1 MQDEKNIQKTLAGGR
16 TYLALERTLMAWIR
30 TALAMISF
38 GFAIEQFFTTTER
51 ANPDVLG
58 LDASGAQFVGLS
70 LVTVGTLAMFAAI
83 LQHIN
88 LLKRV
93 ERETGN
99 PRQYL
104 SISLVVAIAIVIIG
118 LGAMFYILSQSIFG

>member
-1 MQDEKNIQKTLAGGR
+1 MQDASNTQKVLAGGR

-51 ANPDVLG
+51 ANPDMLG

-70 LVTVGTLAMFAAI
+70 LVSVGTLAMFAAI

-93 ERETGN
+93 EQETGS
-99 PRQYL
+99 PRKYWSL
-104 SISLVVAIAIVIIG
+104 SLAVAIAIVIIG
-118 LGAMFYILSQSIFG
+118 LGEMFYILTRSIF